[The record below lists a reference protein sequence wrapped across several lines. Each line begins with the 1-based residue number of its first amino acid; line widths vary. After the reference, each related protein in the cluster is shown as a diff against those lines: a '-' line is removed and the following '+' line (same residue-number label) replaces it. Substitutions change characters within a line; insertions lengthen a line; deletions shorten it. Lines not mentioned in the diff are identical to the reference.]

1 MVYDN
6 KITHVYYQIATF
18 FEFLFFST
26 YRNSS
31 YTKSQNVGVAQID
44 SPSSGDQ
51 KSREMKKCARLIWL
65 IIFVK
70 ILSLS
75 GFFDIFMISRGV
87 AIWKYNNPF
96 FP

>member
-1 MVYDN
+1 MKSVFGGNIAGRCKQCSRCGDVREQQQQKN
-6 KITHVYYQIATF
+6 THVYYQIATF

-51 KSREMKKCARLIWL
+51 KSREMKKCARLI
-65 IIFVK
+65 
-70 ILSLS
+70 
-75 GFFDIFMISRGV
+75 
-87 AIWKYNNPF
+87 
-96 FP
+96 